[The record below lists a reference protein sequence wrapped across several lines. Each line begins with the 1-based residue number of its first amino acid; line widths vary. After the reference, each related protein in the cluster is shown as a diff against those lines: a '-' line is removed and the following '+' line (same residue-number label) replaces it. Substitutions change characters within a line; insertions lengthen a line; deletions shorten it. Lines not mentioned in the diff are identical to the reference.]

1 VRADVFIEDGGCKQV
16 CPTIDVDG
24 GSSEI
29 FNFSP
34 PSAAQ
39 KFPTSFTV
47 NAGGDGPTAQL
58 TSLCVMEKKCQQ
70 QISPY
75 IDLVNSDII

>member
-1 VRADVFIEDGGCKQV
+1 MVAVNKSVRQSMLTVV
-16 CPTIDVDG
+16 
-24 GSSEI
+24 
-29 FNFSP
+29 
-34 PSAAQ
+34 AQ